1 MRGTSVSRFTQPFKK
16 ENIMS
21 KDMAVST
28 KEAFTSNRG
37 RNQGL
42 FNEGKPE
49 LPTKNKKMLFVS
61 PHQKQ
66 GFKVPVRDSD
76 GKIMMQ
82 INQATGRQH
91 LINGRPIPA
100 LRDCNFLTQSN
111 NVKRGCLSY
120 YETDDPDEIEVL
132 NALANAK
139 GNEIM
144 TEDMYLKSKD
154 PVAYKLQTEVKAK
167 DVEIEKLREE
177 KTFDKDV
184 IADLEAQIAKLT
196 KGK

>member
-1 MRGTSVSRFTQPFKK
+1 
-16 ENIMS
+16 MS
-21 KDMAVST
+21 KEMAVSQ
-28 KEAFTSNRG
+28 KEAITSARG
-37 RNQGL
+37 RNEGL
-42 FNEGKPE
+42 FNEGKPD
-49 LPTKNKKMLFVS
+49 LPSKIKKMLYVS

-82 INQATGRQH
+82 INQATGRPH

-120 YETDDPDEIEVL
+120 YETDDPDEIETL
-132 NALANAK
+132 NKLAAEK

-144 TEDMYLKSKD
+144 TEEAYLKSKD
-154 PVAYKLQTEVKAK
+154 PVAYKLQKDIKAK
-167 DVEIEKLREE
+167 DVELEKLKEE
-177 KTFDKDV
+177 KSFDKDV

>member
-1 MRGTSVSRFTQPFKK
+1 M
-16 ENIMS
+16 

-28 KEAFTSNRG
+28 KEAITSARG
-37 RNQGL
+37 RNESL
-42 FNEGKPE
+42 FTEGKAD
-49 LPTKNKKMLFVS
+49 LPKKTKKMLFVS

-66 GFKVPVRDSD
+66 GFRVPVKDVD
-76 GKIMMQ
+76 GKPMMA
-82 INQATGRQH
+82 INSATGRPH
-91 LINGRPIPA
+91 LVNGRPIPV
-100 LRDCNFLTQSN
+100 LRDCDFLTQSN

-132 NALANAK
+132 NKLAAEK

-144 TEDMYLKSKD
+144 TEEAYLKSKD
-154 PVAYKLQTEVKAK
+154 PVSYKLQTEIKQ
-167 DVEIEKLREE
+167 LQEE
-177 KTFDKDV
+177 KAFDKDI